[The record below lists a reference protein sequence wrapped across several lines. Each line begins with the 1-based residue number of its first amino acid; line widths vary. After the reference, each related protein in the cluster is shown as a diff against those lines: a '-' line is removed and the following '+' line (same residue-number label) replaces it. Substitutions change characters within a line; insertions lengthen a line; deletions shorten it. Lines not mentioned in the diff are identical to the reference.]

1 MRSLVAFLP
10 VELLPL
16 LISAGGLLFIIGAR
30 RLAGA
35 AIVLAITIAVLPVV
49 LAPMF
54 DLMPAWLLVLVMI
67 GLMIGLVLGLLGWLS
82 RSLIGRRATDHM
94 VGALAADVVRAVVVG
109 CFRLA
114 GRIMVALWRAVTSRA
129 PRP

>member
-35 AIVLAITIAVLPVV
+35 VIVLAIAIAVLPVV

-54 DLMPAWLLVLVMI
+54 DLMPAWLLVLVMVVLI
-67 GLMIGLVLGLLGWLS
+67 LGMILGILRWLS
-82 RSLIGRRATDHM
+82 SLLIGRRATDHM
-94 VGALAADVVRAVVVG
+94 IGALAADLVRAVVVG
-109 CFRLA
+109 SFRLA
-114 GRIMVALWRAVTSRA
+114 GRILRALWRAVTPRA
-129 PRP
+129 PRR